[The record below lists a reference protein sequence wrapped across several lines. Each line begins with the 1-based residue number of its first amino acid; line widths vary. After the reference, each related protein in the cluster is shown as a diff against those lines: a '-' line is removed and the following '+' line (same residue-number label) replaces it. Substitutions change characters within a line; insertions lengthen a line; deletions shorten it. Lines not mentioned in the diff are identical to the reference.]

1 MAWYRLGVPAPEYH
15 ALFLLFIRAH
25 RIAQVL
31 VCMLMRD
38 PRTPLDAF
46 IAELQL
52 KDCTLMD
59 VSGSNSQLLRMSDVQ
74 DTVHLPS

>member
-1 MAWYRLGVPAPEYH
+1 MAWYILGVPAPEYH
-15 ALFLLFIRAH
+15 ALFAPFIRAH

-31 VCMLMRD
+31 VCALIRD

-52 KDCTLMD
+52 ADCTLMD
-59 VSGSNSQLLRMSDVQ
+59 VSGSDSQLLGMSDVQ
-74 DTVHLPS
+74 DAVHLPS